1 MKNLNSVVVGNNNS
15 VTGEQIYAKGDN
27 LKVEGNSS
35 FVFGSDYSSK
45 EVVGNNIVR
54 IGKFD
59 IDLDLV
65 EQSKFNPFK
74 CVKIL

>member
-1 MKNLNSVVVGNNNS
+1 MVGNNNS